1 MNLSIFKTFETGLA
15 ELQDVCNFLPDATT
29 EDGYHKSK
37 RIYLENRGIY
47 KRIDDAHKEAKKP
60 HLDAGRL
67 VDKGKKDIR
76 AKVEAILEPHKIAYQ
91 AVDNIE
97 KERAQKELD
106 AALAVYSKQRRKD
119 AEIETARDFS
129 RILPEELEYLAAI
142 LVEDIISGTF
152 KHIQFKEQ

>member
-1 MNLSIFKTFETGLA
+1 MELTIFKQFETGLA
-15 ELQDVCNFLPDATT
+15 ELENECNFLPDASND
-29 EDGYHKSK
+29 DGYEKSK
-37 RIYLENRGIY
+37 RIYLDNRSVL

-67 VDKGKKDIR
+67 VDQGKKDIR
-76 AKVEAILEPHKIAYQ
+76 EKVEAILEPHKIAYQ
-91 AVDNIE
+91 EVDNIE

-119 AEIETARDFS
+119 AELETAKHFS
-129 RILPEELEYLAAI
+129 RMLPEGLESLAPI
-142 LVEDIISGTF
+142 LVEHIILGTF

>member
-1 MNLSIFKTFETGLA
+1 MELAIFKQFETGLA
-15 ELQDVCNFLPDATT
+15 ELENECNFLPDASND
-29 EDGYHKSK
+29 DGYEKSK
-37 RIYLENRGIY
+37 RIYLDNRSVL

-60 HLDAGRL
+60 HLDAGRI
-67 VDKGKKDIR
+67 VDQGKKDIR

-106 AALAVYSKQRRKD
+106 AALQAYDEKRRKD
-119 AEIETARDFS
+119 AKFETVKDFS
-129 RILPEELEYLAAI
+129 KLLPTELESLAPVIVKHII
-142 LVEDIISGTF
+142 LGMF

>member
-1 MNLSIFKTFETGLA
+1 MELAIFKQFESGLA
-15 ELQDVCNFLPDATT
+15 ELKDECNFLPDASND
-29 EDGYHKSK
+29 DGYEKSK
-37 RIYLENRGIY
+37 RIYLDNRSVL

-60 HLDAGRL
+60 HLDAGRI
-67 VDKGKKDIR
+67 VDQGKKDIR

-106 AALAVYSKQRRKD
+106 AALQAYDEKRRKD
-119 AEIETARDFS
+119 AKFETVKDFS
-129 RILPEELEYLAAI
+129 KLLPKELESLAPVIVKHII
-142 LVEDIISGTF
+142 LGMF

>member
-1 MNLSIFKTFETGLA
+1 MELAIFKQFEAGLA
-15 ELQDVCNFLPDATT
+15 ELKNECNFLPDASND
-29 EDGYHKSK
+29 DGYEKSK
-37 RIYLENRGIY
+37 RIYLDNRSVL

-60 HLDAGRL
+60 HLDAGRI
-67 VDKGKKDIR
+67 VDQGKKDIR

-106 AALAVYSKQRRKD
+106 AALQAYDEKRRKD
-119 AEIETARDFS
+119 AKFETVKDFS
-129 RILPEELEYLAAI
+129 KLLPKEFESLAPVIVKHIIL
-142 LVEDIISGTF
+142 GMF